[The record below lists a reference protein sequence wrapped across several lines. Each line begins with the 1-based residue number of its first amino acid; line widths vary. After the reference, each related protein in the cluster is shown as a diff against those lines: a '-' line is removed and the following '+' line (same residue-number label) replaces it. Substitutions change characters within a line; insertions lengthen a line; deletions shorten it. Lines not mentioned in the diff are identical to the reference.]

1 MTYCL
6 SINTDEGVVFCS
18 DSRTNAG
25 FDNIS
30 TYTKMHSFVWPGERS
45 FVLLSAGNLATTQ
58 AVVKRL
64 WSDIEEAAPVN
75 LRMVPNMLAASDYI
89 ASISASVQKQHAERD
104 NANTNFEA
112 TFIFGGQVGRD
123 KPETLLIYPQGN
135 YIHESDDH
143 PFLQIGEVKYGKP
156 ILDRIIKRDTTL
168 ERAARCALV
177 SMNST
182 TRSNLTVGPP
192 VDLLILRKDALD
204 FGQRMTL
211 TENDPFAKELS
222 EVWNQGLVQA
232 LMGLPKF
239 PWERT
244 GSGEALLKIVD
255 DVA

>member
-6 SINTDEGVVFCS
+6 AINTDEGVVFCS

-30 TYTKMHSFVWPGERS
+30 TYTKMHSFVWPGERT

-64 WSDIEEAAPVN
+64 WSDIEEAATVN
-75 LRMVPNMLAASDYI
+75 LRSVPNMLAASDYI
-89 ASISASVQKQHAERD
+89 ASISAAVQKQHAERD
-104 NANTNFEA
+104 TANTNFEA
-112 TFIFGGQVGRD
+112 TFIFGGQVGNG

-156 ILDRIIKRDTTL
+156 ILDRIIKRNTPL
-168 ERAARCALV
+168 EHAARCALV

-192 VDLLILRKDALD
+192 IDLLIYRKGALD

-211 TENDPFAKELS
+211 TENDPFAKQLS

-232 LMGLPKF
+232 LEGLPHF
-239 PWERT
+239 PWE
-244 GSGEALLKIVD
+244 S
-255 DVA
+255 